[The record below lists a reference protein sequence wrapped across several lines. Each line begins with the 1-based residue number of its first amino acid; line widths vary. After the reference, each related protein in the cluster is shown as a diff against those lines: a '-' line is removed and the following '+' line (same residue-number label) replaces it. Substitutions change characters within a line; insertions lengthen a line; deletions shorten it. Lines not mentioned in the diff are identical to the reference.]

1 MIKPNTMLT
10 ININYYIRNC
20 LFVHVHM
27 RVCVRERQ
35 SENRGNEREKGRV
48 RRNI

>member
-27 RVCVRERQ
+27 RVCVRER
-35 SENRGNEREKGRV
+35 ENKGNEREKGRV